1 MKLRVLLVATVVLL
15 LAGCT
20 GGKKAKQPAIPQPE
34 WVRSR
39 PSSQMYYYGIGSA
52 RKTDDVSQYQQ
63 TARQSALADMS
74 GEISISIS
82 SNSVIH
88 AFESNLN
95 FREDFTSTIKAQT
108 QQDLEGYELVDS
120 WEDLNSYYVYYRLS
134 KSHYNM
140 LKEQRKNNAVT
151 RSLDFYSSALIARQ
165 AGSVRIALVQL
176 VKALEPIKPY
186 FSEPLPVDFQG
197 SQIFL
202 GNEIFKE
209 LSATIAAIE
218 LMPINRAIDI
228 KTGSPVSSSLL
239 KFEARHR
246 ETGIIAE
253 LPLVVNYSEKP
264 IRNNRQRTGS
274 NGLASFDVDVVR
286 SNKSFETFTA
296 TIDLDDILAEAGSD
310 PFIRRLVTR
319 FNLPQGAIRINI
331 EKPVFFVISS
341 EVNLGEVLQPG
352 FLEESFKKKAIEAGY
367 LVKDDVEEADY
378 IVRIS
383 AATSDRGVSGQFK
396 NVSLEGVIRVETKA
410 GNQLYH
416 KPLEGFRG
424 RHLEMKQA
432 GEEAFREARR
442 RLEITF
448 FREIHEAI
456 NRR

>member
-253 LPLVVNYSEKP
+253 LP
-264 IRNNRQRTGS
+264 
-274 NGLASFDVDVVR
+274 
-286 SNKSFETFTA
+286 
-296 TIDLDDILAEAGSD
+296 
-310 PFIRRLVTR
+310 
-319 FNLPQGAIRINI
+319 
-331 EKPVFFVISS
+331 
-341 EVNLGEVLQPG
+341 
-352 FLEESFKKKAIEAGY
+352 
-367 LVKDDVEEADY
+367 
-378 IVRIS
+378 
-383 AATSDRGVSGQFK
+383 
-396 NVSLEGVIRVETKA
+396 
-410 GNQLYH
+410 
-416 KPLEGFRG
+416 
-424 RHLEMKQA
+424 
-432 GEEAFREARR
+432 
-442 RLEITF
+442 
-448 FREIHEAI
+448 
-456 NRR
+456 